1 MRRILLIPILLLPAG
16 AYAQELPCAR
26 QAVPFVTV
34 SHDRESTLALEARR
48 VVSVTGAAFTYN
60 LGKETI
66 TVTADSFASSRF
78 LKDVSAGRCSAQETV
93 RLVPE
98 RKSPFNSRFKASRP
112 H

>member
-1 MRRILLIPILLLPAG
+1 MRRILIIPILLLPTG

-34 SHDRESTLALEARR
+34 FHDRESTLALEARR
-48 VVSVTGAAFTYN
+48 VVSAAGAAFTYN
-60 LGKETI
+60 LGGETI

-78 LKDVSAGRCSAQETV
+78 LQAAAAGRCSATETV

-98 RKSPFNSRFKASRP
+98 RKSPFNARFKATRP